1 MEVQVVHDGTAPM
14 RLVLVGR
21 LDATG
26 TEQVEV
32 LFMARIRAAA
42 TDVLVDMTAVSF
54 VGSLGIRL
62 LISAA
67 RLAERA
73 GRKVVL
79 FGAQPP
85 VSEVFRTVA
94 LDDLIPVAADEAAA
108 LAQLVA

>member
-1 MEVQVVHDGTAPM
+1 MELQVVNDAGAPT
-14 RLVLVGR
+14 RLVLLGR
-21 LDATG
+21 LDAAG
-26 TEQVEV
+26 TEKVEV

-42 TDVLVDMTAVSF
+42 GDVLVDLTQVGF

-73 GRKVVL
+73 RRKVVL

-85 VSEVFRTVA
+85 VAEVFRTVA

-108 LAQLVA
+108 LAQLAA